1 MAKENNIVKFR
12 TRREVNIGLVVALG
26 VLVILILNIY
36 RYMTTPQLSLYEV
49 QKGSVGS
56 EVTTVAMILR
66 EETVYRTEQA
76 GYLNYY
82 YREGSRVAKGE
93 KVYSLNDSSDWQD
106 LLDLDEEN
114 SALAENDLLRL
125 KESVRKFSAGY
136 SDVGFG
142 ACYDLREDFLSD
154 YLRYR
159 DMSMLDALSKQGAGV
174 NGSIQT
180 VYSAK
185 SGTVTYFSDAYD
197 GYTKAQITG
206 EEFMQDNRTVPERS
220 KTTGISGIDS
230 FAYKLVT
237 AETWQLVIQTEDE
250 SLKRLRENGDGLL
263 TFRISGD
270 PELYQ
275 KPYELFSAGGEQFL
289 LVEMDRY
296 GNDYLSER
304 FVEVTVSFDAEEG
317 LKIPSTAIVE
327 KELYQIPERFVM
339 AGGGEADSIGI
350 SMERFDEASGEI
362 LPDYQEIH
370 PLFYENGYY
379 YVATEDFEADRYI
392 NAAGLGVAPERAM
405 LFSFITRLEGVYNM
419 NKGYAVFKRIERLT
433 DLEDYI
439 LVTAGLAG
447 GVALYDHI
455 VLDVS
460 AVTKDVILIEGE

>member
-26 VLVILILNIY
+26 VLVILVLNIY
-36 RYMTTPQLSLYEV
+36 RYVTTPHLSLYEV
-49 QKGSVGS
+49 QEGSVGS
-56 EVTTVAMILR
+56 EATAIAMILR

-76 GYLNYY
+76 GYINYY
-82 YREGSRVAKGE
+82 YREGARVAKGE

-114 SALAENDLLRL
+114 SALTENDLLRL
-125 KESVRKFSAGY
+125 KEDIRRFSAEY
-136 SDVGFG
+136 TDVGFG
-142 ACYDLREDFLSD
+142 ACYELREEFLSD

-159 DMSMLDALSKQGAGV
+159 DMSMLDALSKQGSNVSGT
-174 NGSIQT
+174 IQT
-180 VYSAK
+180 VYSEK

-197 GYTKAQITG
+197 GYTKEQITG
-206 EEFMQDNRTVPERS
+206 EEFLQDNRTVPERS

-237 AETWQLVIQTEDE
+237 TEKWQLIIQADE
-250 SLKRLRENGDGLL
+250 ESMKRLREEGNTV
-263 TFRISGD
+263 TFRILGD
-270 PELYQ
+270 SELYE

-289 LVEMDRY
+289 LVEMERY

-304 FVEVTVSFDAEEG
+304 FVEVTISFASEEG
-317 LKIPSTAIVE
+317 LKIPATSVVE

-339 AGGGEADSIGI
+339 AGGGEEDSLGI
-350 SMERFDEASGEI
+350 SMERFDEESGEI
-362 LPDYQEIH
+362 LPDYQKID
-370 PLFYENGYY
+370 PLFYEDGYY

-392 NAAGLGVAPERAM
+392 NSAGLGVEPERAM

-439 LVTAGLAG
+439 LVKAGLAG